1 MDLSSLM
8 AGIVF
13 SGVGF
18 VAWRVGRSRDSAR
31 LMLLGAALMGYPFVI
46 PEGPWW
52 TWGTGAVLTAACL
65 LP

>member
-1 MDLSSLM
+1 MDPSSM
-8 AGIVF
+8 VAGIVF
-13 SGVGF
+13 SGIGF

-31 LMLLGAALMGYPFVI
+31 LMLLGAALIGYPFLI
-46 PEGPWW
+46 PEGPGW